1 MKKIFTK
8 SFLLIFSLLLCAGLA
23 KAQLLRSEDF
33 NFSGALSA
41 NGWAV
46 HSGAP
51 TNPISTTTGLTY
63 AGLLGTGIG
72 NAALVTNMGGQDE
85 NITFT
90 AQNTDGQS
98 IYASMLVN
106 ITDPAATKAGDYFF
120 NIGDGGGTSFTL
132 FSARLFAKITAGVV
146 NFGISNTSTATYGTT
161 AFAKN
166 TTYLIVIKY
175 TISVAGNDPVSL
187 WVIPSGVPASEAMA
201 GTPELTNSGT
211 AGQNT
216 IQALALRQ
224 GSSTNSPQTVVDAIK
239 IGLTWAD
246 VTPSS
251 TVPASLTT
259 TGAIAD
265 FGNVLIGSSSASQS
279 YNLSGAN
286 LTGAPGNITVTAP
299 SADFQVSN
307 NNSTWGAGTTIAYT
321 SATLPATPVWVRFS
335 PQSAG
340 LKTGNV
346 SNAGGGVATAVNVAV
361 SGTGVVP
368 VTPVLSAT
376 SLNAFGSICLN
387 ATAGPN
393 SFTINGVNLTTADIT
408 VGPLAGYTFA
418 TTATGAYNNSLT
430 LTQPGGTY
438 TQALFVHFTPTA
450 SQSYDGNIAV
460 AGAGAPG
467 INVAAS
473 GSGANNPPA
482 VATGAATG
490 ITTNAATLGGNI
502 TSTGCSAV
510 TAYGI
515 EYSTTNGFP
524 NGTGIQVA
532 SANLAGGAYTSAVG
546 SLAPS
551 TVYYYKAYATNAGG
565 TVYGAQQTFT
575 TATPVLTVT
584 PLTAFGALCLNTTAG
599 PNSFSISSTGL
610 GTSNV
615 TVGALAGFTYST
627 SANGTYTNTLSIT
640 QPGGAFSQTIF
651 VKFSPTAI
659 QSYNGNIP
667 VGGGGAN
674 TVNVAA
680 SASGVNAP
688 ASLTTGTASDIGT
701 GTVTTAG
708 TITSNGCSNV
718 TEHGIEYS
726 GINNFTT
733 GSGIK
738 IPGSNIDGSG
748 NYTASLTGL
757 VQGTTYYYR
766 AYAKNSGGTSYGAQ
780 ESFTTASI
788 PNGLTLYAIPAQRNT
803 SLRFSV
809 NNIKPDHYAVVLFN
823 SNGQKVYRKDMII
836 QTNFINDA
844 IKVPGN
850 LTPGVYQ
857 FQLENNNGYLER
869 KTIMIK

>member
-1 MKKIFTK
+1 MKKIFTLLLLL
-8 SFLLIFSLLLCAGLA
+8 SSLIGFSQSTTVVISQVYGGGGGSTGTYLHDYIELHNVSATTQSLTGFSLQYGSASGNFASTAGNLYAFPAGTSMPAGSYLLIQLSGAGSAGVALPVTPDLVSTNLTMSGASGKVALA
-23 KAQLLRSEDF
+23 AQATALGCGATPCTLPSASIIDLVAFGNNVPNSEGGATVNNNVALTSTQGAVRKNNGCQDTDNNNNDF
-33 NFSGALSA
+33 NVVTAPVPRNSA
-41 NGWAV
+41 
-46 HSGAP
+46 S
-51 TNPISTTTGLTY
+51 PIVSCV
-63 AGLLGTGIG
+63 AI
-72 NAALVTNMGGQDE
+72 
-85 NITFT
+85 
-90 AQNTDGQS
+90 
-98 IYASMLVN
+98 
-106 ITDPAATKAGDYFF
+106 PA
-120 NIGDGGGTSFTL
+120 SFT
-132 FSARLFAKITAGVV
+132 IT
-146 NFGISNTSTATYGTT
+146 GT
-161 AFAKN
+161 
-166 TTYLIVIKY
+166 
-175 TISVAGNDPVSL
+175 
-187 WVIPSGVPASEAMA
+187 
-201 GTPELTNSGT
+201 
-211 AGQNT
+211 
-216 IQALALRQ
+216 
-224 GSSTNSPQTVVDAIK
+224 
-239 IGLTWAD
+239 
-246 VTPSS
+246 
-251 TVPASLTT
+251 
-259 TGAIAD
+259 IAD
-265 FGNVLIGSSSASQS
+265 FGNVFIGSTSTSQS
-279 YNLSGAN
+279 YNLSGTN

-307 NNSTWGAGTTIAYT
+307 NNTTWGASTTIAYT
-321 SATLPATPVWVRFS
+321 SATLAATPVWVRFS

-340 LKTGNV
+340 VLTGNV

-376 SLNAFGSICLN
+376 SLAAFGSVCLN
-387 ATAGPN
+387 TTAGPN
-393 SFTINGVNLTTADIT
+393 SFTINGINLTTTDIT
-408 VGPLAGYTFA
+408 VGPLAGYTFS
-418 TTATGAYNNSLT
+418 TTAAGTYTNSLT
-430 LTQPGGTY
+430 LTQTGGTY
-438 TQALFVHFTPTA
+438 TQAVFVRFTPTA

-460 AGAGAPG
+460 AGAGAPS

-473 GSGANNPPA
+473 GSGANNPPTA
-482 VATGAATG
+482 TTGAATG
-490 ITTNAATLGGNI
+490 VTTNAATLGGSI

-524 NGTGIQVA
+524 NGTGTQVA
-532 SANLAGGAYTSAVG
+532 STNLAAGVYTSAVG
-546 SLAPS
+546 TLAPS

-575 TATPVLTVT
+575 TASPVLAVT
-584 PLTAFGALCLNTTAG
+584 PLTAFGALCINTTAG
-599 PNSFSISSTGL
+599 PNSFSISSAGL

-627 SANGTYTNTLSIT
+627 SANGTYTTTLSIT
-640 QPGGAFSQTIF
+640 QPGGVFSQTVF
-651 VKFSPTAI
+651 VKFTAAAI

-680 SASGVNAP
+680 SGSGVNAP

-701 GTVTTAG
+701 GAVTTAG

-733 GSGIK
+733 GSGTK
-738 IPGSNIDGSG
+738 VAGSAIDPSG
-748 NYTASLTGL
+748 NFTATLTGL

-766 AYAKNSGGTSYGAQ
+766 SYAKNTGGTNYGTQ

-788 PNGLTLYAIPAQRNT
+788 PNGLTLYSIPAQRNT

-836 QTNFINDA
+836 QSNFINDA